1 MKLNLNSILCWIGIH
16 SYQLIDVSFSFGQG
30 GSVKTIRCKFCGV
43 RKTIKG

>member
-16 SYQLIDVSFSFGQG
+16 RYKIIDVSFGFGQG
-30 GSVKTIRCKFCGV
+30 GSVKTFRCKFCGV